1 VGQRFIHDRQAG
13 STRTTGVCCS
23 ITSLTRTPHALVP
36 GARHGRSRAFAS
48 YQAMALS
55 ASVMAGPTV
64 WRVHELAITVIGP
77 DRTGIVADV
86 AEALAGVGANLSD
99 STMTR
104 LRGHFAMT
112 LICTGVT
119 AEAVEKAL
127 APIGADG
134 RLLATV
140 RAVQPETDVDA
151 AGEPYLVSVHGADRL
166 GIVAAVTR
174 VVAAAGG
181 NITDLTTR
189 LTGPLYVLV
198 AEVDLPRGAADGLA
212 TRLAETAAELGVDV
226 TLRRADSE
234 IL

>member
-1 VGQRFIHDRQAG
+1 
-13 STRTTGVCCS
+13 
-23 ITSLTRTPHALVP
+23 
-36 GARHGRSRAFAS
+36 
-48 YQAMALS
+48 
-55 ASVMAGPTV
+55 
-64 WRVHELAITVIGP
+64 VHELAITVIGP

-86 AEALAGVGANLSD
+86 AEALAGAGANLTD

-112 LICTGVT
+112 LICNGPSAEEASASLAQIGLVT
-119 AEAVEKAL
+119 
-127 APIGADG
+127 
-134 RLLATV
+134 TV
-140 RAVQPETDVDA
+140 REISPERDEPVS
-151 AGEPYLVSVHGADRL
+151 GRPYLVSVHGADRL

-198 AEVDLPRGAADGLA
+198 AEVDLPDGAADV
-212 TRLAETAAELGVDV
+212 LAEQLAVAGSELGVDV
-226 TLRRADSE
+226 TLRRAESE